1 MSGLVLVMTI
11 AGRAAAL
18 PAGEIQSVVELETV
32 VPVPRA
38 PSWVLGLSALRSS
51 TLTVID
57 VSAAIGLAPRP
68 LPVLGERVAI
78 VDHGGHRY
86 ALAVD
91 AIDDIAEVAGEPRAV
106 PGDVGAHWQA
116 ASSGL
121 VETAR
126 GPALLVTLDAILG
139 MKSALAA

>member
-1 MSGLVLVMTI
+1 MNGLVLVMTV

-18 PAGEIQSVVELETV
+18 PASEIQSVVELETV

-38 PSWVLGLSALRSS
+38 PAHVLGLSALRSS
-51 TLTVID
+51 TLTVVD
-57 VSAAIGLAPRP
+57 TAAAIGLAPRG
-68 LPVLGERVAI
+68 LPDAGDRVAI

-91 AIDDIAEVAGEPRAV
+91 AVDDIAEVFGEPRAV
-106 PGDVGAHWQA
+106 PGDVGAGWQA

-126 GPALLVTLDAILG
+126 GPALLLTLAAILG
-139 MKSALAA
+139 EKSAVAA

>member
-1 MSGLVLVMTI
+1 MSELVLVMTV

-18 PAGEIQSVVELETV
+18 PAGEIQSVVELENV

-38 PSWVLGLSALRSS
+38 PAHVLGLSALRSS

-57 VSAAIGLAPRP
+57 VAAAIGLPPRG
-68 LPVLGERVAI
+68 LPNSGERVAI
-78 VDHGGHRY
+78 VDHAGHRY
-86 ALAVD
+86 ALAVS
-91 AIDDIAEVAGEPRAV
+91 AIDDIAEVYGEPRPV
-106 PGDVGAHWQA
+106 PGDIGAGWQR

-126 GPALLVTLDAILG
+126 GPALLVSLDAILG
-139 MKSALAA
+139 VKSAAAA